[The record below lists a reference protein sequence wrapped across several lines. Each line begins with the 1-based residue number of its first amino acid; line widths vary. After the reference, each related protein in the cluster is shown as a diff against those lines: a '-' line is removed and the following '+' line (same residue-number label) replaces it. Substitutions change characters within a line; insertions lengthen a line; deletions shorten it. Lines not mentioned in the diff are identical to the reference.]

1 MARIDD
7 GFSTTISFADNPS
20 VLFYEKTVTPPG
32 LQGGGANDTTTMRN
46 STWRTMAPKQ
56 LKTMSECSAKVSYD
70 PAVYQDVVGMIN
82 NNQLITVDFP
92 DGSSVDFY
100 GWLDEFTPDEVQ
112 EGSQPTA
119 TIKIIPSNQDD
130 SGVETA
136 PVYNAP

>member
-7 GFSTTISFADNPS
+7 GFSTTISFADNPT

-46 STWRTMAPKQ
+46 TTWRTMAPKK
-56 LKTMSECSAKVSYD
+56 LKTMSEASSKVSYD
-70 PAVYQDVVGMIN
+70 PAVYSDVLTMIQ
-82 NNQLITVDFP
+82 NNQLITINFP
-92 DGSSVDFY
+92 DGSTLEFY

-119 TIKIIPSNQDD
+119 TIKIIPSNQND

-136 PVYNAP
+136 PVYTA